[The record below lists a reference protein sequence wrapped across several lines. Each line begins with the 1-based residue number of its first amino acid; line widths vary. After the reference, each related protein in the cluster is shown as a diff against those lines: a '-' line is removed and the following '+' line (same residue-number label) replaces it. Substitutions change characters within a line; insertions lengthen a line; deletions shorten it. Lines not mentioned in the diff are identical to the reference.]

1 MMEWEEENSSAADTT
16 RELEAAVHNGV
27 GIVKIST
34 KGRYALRM
42 MADIAENQVNGYV
55 ALKEVAGRQDIS
67 KKYLEQIAL
76 RLSQAGMLQAV
87 RGFQGG
93 YMLSRPA
100 EKYTVLQ
107 ILEVVEGTIAPVACL
122 DPCSVPCPMRK
133 DCRTLPVW
141 QNLEKRITT
150 YLGSITL
157 ADIVA
162 GRVDCAGE
170 N

>member
-1 MMEWEEENSSAADTT
+1 M
-16 RELEAAVHNGV
+16 
-27 GIVKIST
+27 KIST

-55 ALKEVAGRQDIS
+55 ALKEVARRQDIS

-100 EKYTVLQ
+100 EEYTVLQ
-107 ILEVVEGTIAPVACL
+107 ILEVVEGSMVPVACL
-122 DPCSVPCPMRK
+122 EPCAVPCPLRE

-141 QNLEKRITT
+141 QGLEKRISG
-150 YLGSITL
+150 YLGGITL
-157 ADIVA
+157 ADVVEGKIP
-162 GRVDCAGE
+162 GE
-170 N
+170 E